1 MTLKNALC
9 CTFHILKVSPLC
21 TCHLSVNVWLTL
33 CECGVWVLWHAP
45 ICCASTFPLDSFF
58 LTLSFPL
65 VCVWLCLRSIS
76 PVFHAHLLIRIS
88 TGREDPH
95 SLDRSRGNRLQE
107 VHLCQRRLE
116 LRHRHVGSYVVW
128 RAAVLG
134 HEQSRCKIT
143 REFMLIY
150 KKPPSSSIY
159 VEEPFFFSPHIH
171 PQLQLLLALVSVNNQ
186 SHFFLL
192 YPRFL

>member
-1 MTLKNALC
+1 MRCLGSMACTHLLC
-9 CTFHILKVSPLC
+9 INVSRGQFFSHPL
-21 TCHLSVNVWLTL
+21 
-33 CECGVWVLWHAP
+33 
-45 ICCASTFPLDSFF
+45 FPSCM
-58 LTLSFPL
+58 
-65 VCVWLCLRSIS
+65 CVTLCLRSIS

-95 SLDRSRGNRLQE
+95 SLDRPGGNRLQE

-134 HEQSRCKIT
+134 HEQSRCKLT

-171 PQLQLLLALVSVNNQ
+171 PQLQLLLALVSVNN
-186 SHFFLL
+186 
-192 YPRFL
+192 

>member
-1 MTLKNALC
+1 MRCLGSTACTHLLC
-9 CTFHILKVSPLC
+9 INVSPGQFFSHPL
-21 TCHLSVNVWLTL
+21 
-33 CECGVWVLWHAP
+33 
-45 ICCASTFPLDSFF
+45 FPSCM
-58 LTLSFPL
+58 
-65 VCVWLCLRSIS
+65 CVTLCLRSIS

-95 SLDRSRGNRLQE
+95 SLDRSGGNRLQE

-143 REFMLIY
+143 SLYIRN
-150 KKPPSSSIY
+150 
-159 VEEPFFFSPHIH
+159 H
-171 PQLQLLLALVSVNNQ
+171 LLLPFIL
-186 SHFFLL
+186 FLTTH
-192 YPRFL
+192 PPTAPTFSCPCFCE

>member
-1 MTLKNALC
+1 MACTHLLC
-9 CTFHILKVSPLC
+9 INVSRGQFFSHPL
-21 TCHLSVNVWLTL
+21 
-33 CECGVWVLWHAP
+33 
-45 ICCASTFPLDSFF
+45 FPSCM
-58 LTLSFPL
+58 
-65 VCVWLCLRSIS
+65 CVTLCLRSIS

-95 SLDRSRGNRLQE
+95 SLDRPGGNRLQE

-134 HEQSRCKIT
+134 HEQSRCKLT

-171 PQLQLLLALVSVNNQ
+171 PQLQLLLALVSVNN
-186 SHFFLL
+186 
-192 YPRFL
+192 